1 MWWRL
6 RFVVAALRQV
16 RLVGVLVAI
25 FLASITG
32 LASAQAAEG
41 RGLQPLVEK
50 ARGGQCAEEPDFMR
64 RNHMKLLMHQRDD
77 TLRGGIRTGKYSL
90 KACIACHASQTSQ
103 SVSAEPGNF
112 CQSCH
117 TYAAVKID
125 CFQCHANTPPANA
138 PPPVVSENRVGNQP
152 PSMPLKATLVQQQV
166 KP

>member
-1 MWWRL
+1 MWWCIH
-6 RFVVAALRQV
+6 FVVATLRQV

-25 FLASITG
+25 CLASITG
-32 LASAQAAEG
+32 LASAQAAEA

-50 ARGGQCAEEPDFMR
+50 ARGGQCVEEPAFMR

-77 TLRGGIRTGKYSL
+77 TLRGGIRTGQYSL

-103 SVSAEPGNF
+103 SVSAEPGDF

-125 CFQCHANTPPANA
+125 CFQCHANTP
-138 PPPVVSENRVGNQP
+138 
-152 PSMPLKATLVQQQV
+152 QV